1 MCKAEW
7 TKTLLC
13 CISNT
18 HDYYGKE
25 TTSEKWM
32 LSEKKDFSTTALN
45 LEQSNAD
52 VRRKNIFHCESD
64 ALAKSGKIWIFFLFI
79 IESQKM

>member
-1 MCKAEW
+1 
-7 TKTLLC
+7 
-13 CISNT
+13 
-18 HDYYGKE
+18 
-25 TTSEKWM
+25 M

-64 ALAKSGKIWIFFLFI
+64 ALAKSGKI
-79 IESQKM
+79 